1 MVLGYVITALY
12 LIAAGF
18 EWVMLLP
25 LALIVLL
32 LAFFRLHQL
41 LLLTVFMTPLSL
53 NLSETPLGFGISL
66 PAEPLIFG
74 LMLITFLKI
83 VMEGGLDKK
92 ILYHPISLFIL
103 LHLLWFV
110 ITTIT
115 SSMLLVS
122 VKYTLA
128 RIWFVTVFFYLTS
141 QLFREYKNIGRFIWS
156 YSIPLLIVII
166 YTTWRHAAAGFT
178 EEAAHI
184 SMTPFYNDH
193 TAYAAALALLLPVL
207 VSTVFMPVRTITG
220 RIFSILT
227 TLLFL
232 GAIVL
237 SYTRAAWVGLA
248 IACLAFLTLILRVN
262 YKVVAGAI
270 LVFCTLIL
278 VKWTDII
285 IKLEGNRKQSSTEY
299 ASHLQSISN
308 ISTDA
313 SNVERINRWS
323 SAFRMFREKPIVGWG
338 PGTYQFKYAPFQQYD
353 EKTVI
358 STNAG
363 NRGNA
368 HSEYIGPLAEQG
380 FPGTLFFLLLISSV
394 MLTASREIRKS
405 PHRNVKIL
413 AGGLLLGLIT
423 YWVHGFL
430 NYFLDTD
437 KASVPFWGFIAAL
450 AALDVYHLEQ
460 GGKSELPGTN

>member
-1 MVLGYVITALY
+1 MVLGYVILALY
-12 LIAAGF
+12 FIAGGF
-18 EWVMLLP
+18 EWVMLFP
-25 LALIVLL
+25 LL
-32 LAFFRLHQL
+32 LLVLMMAFFRLHHL
-41 LLLTVFMTPLSL
+41 LLLTVFITPLSL

-110 ITTIT
+110 LTTIT

-122 VKYTLA
+122 IKYSLA
-128 RIWFVTVFFYLTS
+128 RIWFVTVFYYLAS
-141 QLFREYKNIGRFIWS
+141 QLFRDYKNIGRFIWC
-156 YSIPLLIVII
+156 YTIPLLIVII
-166 YTTWRHAAAGFT
+166 YTTLRHAAAGFT

-193 TAYAAALALLLPVL
+193 TAYAAALTLLLPVL
-207 VSTVFMPVRTITG
+207 ISTVFIPGRTVAG

-232 GAIVL
+232 GAIIL

-248 IACLAFLTLILRVN
+248 IACLAFFTLIFRIN
-262 YKVVAGAI
+262 YKVVVGVMF
-270 LVFCTLIL
+270 VFCALIL
-278 VKWTDII
+278 VKWTEII

-323 SAFRMFREKPIVGWG
+323 SAFRMFREKPLVGWG

-380 FPGTLFFLLLISSV
+380 FPGTLFFLLLIVSV
-394 MLTASREIRKS
+394 MLTASRIIRKS
-405 PHRNVKIL
+405 RRRNFKIL

-437 KASVPFWGFIAAL
+437 KASVPFWGFIAAIT
-450 AALDVYHLEQ
+450 ALDAYDREQ
-460 GGKSELPGTN
+460 DGKPGLPGTN